1 MIFPS
6 VLRILSL
13 VAHPVFPGPDL
24 LESHMWNIVW
34 GLVCVVGGASGQLAL
49 RGTNS
54 SGALVA
60 VGGVLILVG
69 IFQMMK
75 ARSE

>member
-1 MIFPS
+1 
-6 VLRILSL
+6 
-13 VAHPVFPGPDL
+13 
-24 LESHMWNIVW
+24 MWNIVW

-54 SGALVA
+54 SGGLMA

-69 IFQMMK
+69 IYQMMK